1 MKTKAARHNFWP
13 NGNLSLNSF
22 TDETGALASAFVT
35 LTVASGGDASIE
47 SSTFSPPGG
56 QTSVWAYSP
65 TDTGGLFTS
74 LVTYG
79 TRGIATTVV
88 MIFDETGAVLM
99 TEGTVGQVPGLI
111 RLLRG
116 Y

>member
-1 MKTKAARHNFWP
+1 M
-13 NGNLSLNSF
+13 
-22 TDETGALASAFVT
+22 T

-47 SSTFSPPGG
+47 SSTFSPPGE

-65 TDTGGLFTS
+65 TDTGGLLTSLFTS
-74 LVTYG
+74 LVTDG
-79 TRGIATTVV
+79 TRGIATTVG